1 MAFPKQWCCTPDRLA
16 RFLAGMPALE
26 QLDPFHSIR
35 ASQFWKSHSQH
46 LDRLFQ
52 RFDAAYAEPFANW
65 VRETLGGPLETES
78 VFYPFSGPDFLF
90 PHLLSPDAKNYVL
103 CGLETGDTLFG
114 QVDEGS
120 LPELLQT
127 AAARISHFLEHS
139 YFLTEDLRKH
149 DLAGCLSGILPL
161 LLIFLSRAGRRV
173 HRVQPLAA
181 PKGVAGSVP
190 GIYIEF
196 QNGRTI
202 GKVFYFQ
209 QDLRDMHFSHNS
221 PLFKFVDGCENCV
234 VFSKSASYL
243 LHEPYFSKIRNLIF
257 ARGSILV
264 QDPSSVPYRLLEE
277 AGWVV
282 DLFGCYRGTLPI
294 FNKYE
299 QADLV
304 KAYQSS
310 STSTPLGFGIGYL
323 TDPGSASLMA
333 ARRAL

>member
-1 MAFPKQWCCTPDRLA
+1 MTLPEQLSYTPDGLA

-26 QLDPFHSIR
+26 QPDPFYS
-35 ASQFWKSHSQH
+35 SQSQIWKSHSQH
-46 LDRLFQ
+46 LDHLFQ
-52 RFDAAYAEPFANW
+52 QFDELYAKPFSNW
-65 VRETLGGPLETES
+65 VRESLGGRIETDT

-90 PHLLSPDAKNYVL
+90 PHLLSPNAKNYVL
-103 CGLETGDTLFG
+103 CGLETGDTLLG

-120 LPELLQT
+120 LLELLQS
-127 AAARISHFLEHS
+127 AATRISHYLKHS

-149 DLAGCLSGILPL
+149 EPAGCLSGTLPL

-173 HRVQPLAA
+173 HRVQPLTA
-181 PKGVAGSVP
+181 PKGVEGSVS
-190 GIYIEF
+190 GIWIEF
-196 QNGRTI
+196 ENGETN
-202 GKVFYFQ
+202 GNVFYFQ
-209 QDLRDMHFSHNS
+209 QDLRDAYFSHDS
-221 PLFKFVDGCENCV
+221 PLFKFVEGCENCV

-243 LHEPYFSKIRNLIF
+243 LHEPYFSNIRDLIF

-277 AGWVV
+277 AGWAE

-304 KAYQSS
+304 EAYQSS
-310 STSTPLGFGIGYL
+310 STSKPLGFGIGYL
-323 TDPGSASLMA
+323 TDPGSTSLMA